1 MNQTTEHVEDDSIDL
16 VALLKSL
23 WLARKLILKW
33 TSGFVVVGVTVALL
47 SSTNY
52 TASTTFI
59 PQTSGSDVPSSGLS
73 GLASLAGINL
83 GGVISGGE
91 IPPSL
96 YPQLLEAVPVKREV
110 LAIQVPTVEGTI
122 SYGEYLSDAPSSII
136 SLVKKYTIGL
146 PFTILKAL
154 RSNEDST
161 TEKEYEIILVSEEE
175 KELFKVL
182 ENNIELSVNE
192 KEGFVDLSITDA
204 DAVVATILTKN
215 IKSILQEKIIAY
227 KVQYAKEFLAFT
239 QKQYEEKRSE
249 YIALQNEVAASKDAN
264 KNIISQRYQSQFK
277 LKEGELAVATTVY
290 QELAKQLEQAK
301 LQVAKDTPIFST
313 LKPASVPTERSAP
326 KRTLIVLILGFL
338 GVVFSAGFVLVKQ
351 PVLEVW
357 KEINAKK

>member
-1 MNQTTEHVEDDSIDL
+1 MNQTKAHIEDDSIDL

-23 WLARKLILKW
+23 WIARKFIIKW

-47 SSTNY
+47 SSTSY

-59 PQTSGSDVPSSGLS
+59 PQTSSSDGPSSSLS

-83 GGVISGGE
+83 SGVISGGE

-96 YPQLLEAVPVKREV
+96 YPQLLEAVPVKREI
-110 LAIQVPTVEGTI
+110 LAIQVPAEEGML
-122 SYGEYLSDAPSSII
+122 SYGNYLSEAPSSTI
-136 SLVKKYTIGL
+136 SQIQKYTIGL

-154 RSNEDST
+154 RGNEDST
-161 TEKEYEIILVSEEE
+161 TEKEFETILVSEEE
-175 KELFKVL
+175 KELFEVL
-182 ENNIELSVNE
+182 ENNIELSVNDQ
-192 KEGFVDLSITDA
+192 EGFVDLSITDA
-204 DAVVATILTKN
+204 DAVVATVLTKN

-239 QKQYEEKRSE
+239 QKQYKEKRNE
-249 YIALQNEVAASKDAN
+249 YIALQNEVATSKDAN

-277 LKEGELAVATTVY
+277 LKEGELAVATSVY

-301 LQVAKDTPIFST
+301 LQVARDTPIFST

-326 KRTLIVLILGFL
+326 KRTLIVLIWGFL

-351 PVLEVW
+351 PALEVW